1 VTPTPQTPSIASGG
15 DEPADRHRVGQRLFR
30 GAAIGAL
37 MFELAFIAVVLIALI
52 VFVDAESFVRSL
64 TSPEIIF
71 SIKLTIITVTIS
83 TGLSMLLAIPAAY
96 ALSSY
101 RGRLAPAIDTL
112 LDLPIVVP
120 PVAAGLALLIL
131 FGFYLGDAMDA
142 KGLFLP
148 HTRPGI
154 VVAQF
159 FATMTYSVRSV
170 KAALDSISPRLP
182 AVARTLGSNQWRAF
196 RRVTLPLARNGILAG
211 AVLSWSRCLGLF
223 GPVIMF
229 CGATRFRTEILPTSI
244 YLHTSV
250 GQIEQAVAGTLILL
264 IFAVLTLF
272 IFKRLGAPGLLFW
285 S

>member
-1 VTPTPQTPSIASGG
+1 MAQAELTTRHAPS
-15 DEPADRHRVGQRLFR
+15 EQADRHRVGQRVFR
-30 GAAIGAL
+30 LTAAGAL
-37 MFELAFIAVVLIALI
+37 LFELTFVSVVLVAL
-52 VFVDAESFVRSL
+52 VVYVDAASFAHAL
-64 TSPEIIF
+64 TSPEILH
-71 SIKLTIITVTIS
+71 SIKLTLITVTIS
-83 TGLSMLLAIPAAY
+83 TSLCMLLAVPAAY
-96 ALSSY
+96 ALSNY
-101 RGRLAPAIDTL
+101 RGRLAPLIDTL
-112 LDLPIVVP
+112 LDLPIVIP

-131 FGFYLGDAMDA
+131 FGYYLGDAMEG

-148 HTRPGI
+148 HTPRGI

-170 KAALDSISPRLP
+170 KAAFDSISPRLP

-196 RRVTLPLARNGILAG
+196 RRITLPLARNGLLAG

-229 CGATRFRTEILPTSI
+229 CGATRFKTEILPTTI
-244 YLHTSV
+244 YLNASV
-250 GQIEQAVAGTLILL
+250 GEVELAVAGTLILL

>member
-1 VTPTPQTPSIASGG
+1 MAEQRSSP
-15 DEPADRHRVGQRLFR
+15 PAKEALEDRHWLGQRLFR
-30 GAAIGAL
+30 LTAAGAL
-37 MFELAFIAVVLIALI
+37 LLELSFVSVVLIAII
-52 VFVDAESFVRSL
+52 VYVDAENFLRSL
-64 TSPEIIF
+64 RSPEIIY
-71 SIKLTIITVTIS
+71 SIKLTILTVTIS
-83 TGLSMLLAIPAAY
+83 TSLSMLLAVPAAY
-96 ALSSY
+96 ALSVY
-101 RGRLAPAIDTL
+101 RGRFSALVDIL
-112 LDLPIVVP
+112 LDLPIVIP
-120 PVAAGLALLIL
+120 PVAAGLSLLIL
-131 FGFYLGDAMDA
+131 FGYYLGDAMEA
-142 KGLFLP
+142 KGAFLP

-182 AVARTLGSNQWRAF
+182 AVARTLGSNQWRVF
-196 RRVTLPLARNGILAG
+196 WRITLPLARNGLLAG

-250 GQIEQAVAGTLILL
+250 GQVEQAVAGTLILL
-264 IFAVLTLF
+264 IFAVGTLF

>member
-1 VTPTPQTPSIASGG
+1 MDHGHEPESQPRP
-15 DEPADRHRVGQRLFR
+15 PADRHRLGQRLFR
-30 GAAIGAL
+30 LTATGAL
-37 MFELAFIAVVLIALI
+37 LFELIFISVVLIALL
-52 VFVDAESFVRSL
+52 VYVDAASFRRSL
-64 TSPEIIF
+64 TSPETLF
-71 SIKLTIITVTIS
+71 SIKLTLITVTLS
-83 TGLSMLLAIPAAY
+83 TGLAMLLAIPSAY
-96 ALSSY
+96 ALSNY
-101 RGRLAPAIDTL
+101 HGRLAPLVDTL
-112 LDLPIVVP
+112 LDLPIVIP

-131 FGFYLGDAMDA
+131 FGYYLGDAMEA

-148 HTRPGI
+148 HTQRGI

-170 KAALDSISPRLP
+170 KAAFDSISPRLP

-196 RRVTLPLARNGILAG
+196 RRVVLPLSRNGILAG

-244 YLHTSV
+244 YLNTSV
-250 GQIEQAVAGTLILL
+250 GQLGEAVSGTLILL
-264 IFAVLTLF
+264 LLAVVTLF
-272 IFKRLGAPGLLFW
+272 IFKRLGSPGLLFW

>member
-1 VTPTPQTPSIASGG
+1 MPTPTTPVAESGNLST
-15 DEPADRHRVGQRLFR
+15 DRHGVGQRLFR
-30 GAAIGAL
+30 GAAVAAL
-37 MFELAFIAVVLIALI
+37 VFELAFIAVVLVALV
-52 VFVDAESFVRSL
+52 VFVDVTSFTRCL
-64 TSPEIIF
+64 TSPEIIY
-71 SIKLTIITVTIS
+71 SIRLTIISVTIS
-83 TGLSMLLAIPAAY
+83 TGLCMLLAIPAAY

-101 RGRLAPAIDTL
+101 RGRLATVIDTL

-131 FGFYLGDAMDA
+131 FGYYLGDAMEA
-142 KGLFLP
+142 RGVFLP

-244 YLHTSV
+244 YLNTSV
-250 GQIEQAVAGTLILL
+250 GQIEEAVAGTLILL
-264 IFAVLTLF
+264 ILATVTLF

>member
-1 VTPTPQTPSIASGG
+1 VVAERQTIA
-15 DEPADRHRVGQRLFR
+15 RHTAQEQVDLHQTAQKVFR
-30 GAAIGAL
+30 ITAVGAL
-37 MFELAFIAVVLIALI
+37 VFELAFVSVVLIALI
-52 VFVDAESFVRSL
+52 IYVDAASFVRSL
-64 TSPEIIF
+64 TSPEILH

-83 TGLSMLLAIPAAY
+83 TTLCMLLAIPAAY
-96 ALSSY
+96 ALSNY
-101 RGRLAPAIDTL
+101 RGRLAPLIDTL
-112 LDLPIVVP
+112 LDLPIVIP

-131 FGFYLGDAMDA
+131 FGYYLGDAMEA

-148 HTRPGI
+148 HTPRGV

-170 KAALDSISPRLP
+170 KAAFDSISPRLP

-196 RRVTLPLARNGILAG
+196 RRVTLPLARNGLLAG

-244 YLHTSV
+244 YLNTSV
-250 GQIEQAVAGTLILL
+250 GQLGEAVAGTLILL
-264 IFAVLTLF
+264 VFAIVTLF

>member
-1 VTPTPQTPSIASGG
+1 VSEEQATAISVAAPQS
-15 DEPADRHRVGQRLFR
+15 DRHRLGQRLFR
-30 GAAIGAL
+30 LTAAGAL
-37 MFELAFIAVVLIALI
+37 LFELGFVAVVLIAI
-52 VFVDAESFVRSL
+52 IIFVDAKSFVRSL
-64 TSPEIIF
+64 TSPEIQF

-83 TGLSMLLAIPAAY
+83 TSLSMLLAVPAAY

-101 RGRLAPAIDTL
+101 RGRFSSLVDTL
-112 LDLPIVVP
+112 LDLPVVMP

-131 FGFYLGDAMDA
+131 FGYYLGDSMEA
-142 KGLFLP
+142 KGIFLP
-148 HTRPGI
+148 HTQRGV

-182 AVARTLGSNQWRAF
+182 AVARTLGSNPWRAF
-196 RRVTLPLARNGILAG
+196 WRVTLPLARNGLLAG

-229 CGATRFRTEILPTSI
+229 CGATRLKTEILPTSI
-244 YLHTSV
+244 YLHASV
-250 GQIEQAVAGTLILL
+250 GQIEQAVVGTLILL
-264 IFAVLTLF
+264 IFAVITLF

>member
-1 VTPTPQTPSIASGG
+1 MVQLQELSPVGYHAET
-15 DEPADRHRVGQRLFR
+15 DRHRVGQRIFR
-30 GAAIGAL
+30 ITAAGAL
-37 MFELAFIAVVLIALI
+37 LFELAFVSVVLIALI
-52 VFVDAESFVRSL
+52 IFVDAASFVRSI
-64 TSPEIIF
+64 TSPEIIH

-96 ALSSY
+96 ALSNY
-101 RGRLAPAIDTL
+101 RGRLAPLVDTL
-112 LDLPIVVP
+112 LDLPIVIP

-131 FGFYLGDAMDA
+131 FGYYVGDAMEA

-148 HTRPGI
+148 HTQRGI

-170 KAALDSISPRLP
+170 KAAFDSISPRLP
-182 AVARTLGSNQWRAF
+182 AVARTLGSNQWRTF
-196 RRVTLPLARNGILAG
+196 RRVTLPLARNGLLAG

-229 CGATRFRTEILPTSI
+229 CGATRFKTEILPTSI
-244 YLHTSV
+244 YLQTSV

>member
-1 VTPTPQTPSIASGG
+1 MAQAQETPPPMLYTQ
-15 DEPADRHRVGQRLFR
+15 ADRHRLCQRIFR
-30 GAAIGAL
+30 LTAAGAL
-37 MFELAFIAVVLIALI
+37 LFELVFVSVVLIALI
-52 VFVDAESFVRSL
+52 IYVDAASFVRSL
-64 TSPEIIF
+64 TSPETLF

-83 TGLSMLLAIPAAY
+83 TGLSMLLAVPAAY
-96 ALSSY
+96 ALSVY
-101 RGRLAPAIDTL
+101 RGRLSTVIDTL

-131 FGFYLGDAMDA
+131 FGYYLGDRMESA
-142 KGLFLP
+142 GLFLP
-148 HTRPGI
+148 HTQAGI

-170 KAALDSISPRLP
+170 KAAFDSISPRLP

-196 RRVTLPLARNGILAG
+196 RRVTLPLARNGIIAG
-211 AVLSWSRCLGLF
+211 TVLSWSRCLGLF

-244 YLHTSV
+244 YLNTSV
-250 GQIEQAVAGTLILL
+250 GQLGEAVAGTLILL
-264 IFAVLTLF
+264 LFAVITLF

>member
-1 VTPTPQTPSIASGG
+1 METISPTRAA
-15 DEPADRHRVGQRLFR
+15 ERADRHRMGERIFR
-30 GAAIGAL
+30 ITAAGAL
-37 MFELAFIAVVLIALI
+37 LLELGFVAVVLVALVI
-52 VFVDAESFVRSL
+52 FVDAQSFLRSVR
-64 TSPEIIF
+64 SPEIIYSF
-71 SIKLTIITVTIS
+71 KLTIVTVTIS
-83 TGLSMLLAIPAAY
+83 TGLSMLLAVPAAY
-96 ALSSY
+96 ALSAY
-101 RGRLAPAIDTL
+101 RGRFSALVDTL
-112 LDLPIVVP
+112 LDLPVVIP

-142 KGLFLP
+142 KGVFLP
-148 HTRPGI
+148 HTRAGI

-182 AVARTLGSNQWRAF
+182 AVARTLGSNQWRVF
-196 RRVTLPLARNGILAG
+196 RRITLPLARNGLLAG

-229 CGATRFRTEILPTSI
+229 CGATRFKTEILPTSI

-250 GQIEQAVAGTLILL
+250 GQIEQAVVGTFILL
-264 IFAVLTLF
+264 VFAVLTLF
-272 IFKRLGAPGLLFW
+272 VFKRLGAPGLLFW

>member
-1 VTPTPQTPSIASGG
+1 MTQPQGAVAVTGRMQT
-15 DEPADRHRVGQRLFR
+15 DRHQVGQRVFR
-30 GAAIGAL
+30 ITAAGAL
-37 MFELAFIAVVLIALI
+37 LFELAFVSVVLIALI
-52 VFVDAESFVRSL
+52 IYVDAASFVSSL
-64 TSPEIIF
+64 TSPEIIH
-71 SIKLTIITVTIS
+71 SIKLTLITVTIS
-83 TGLSMLLAIPAAY
+83 TSLSMLLAIPAAY

-101 RGRLAPAIDTL
+101 RGRLAPVIDTL
-112 LDLPIVVP
+112 LDLPIVIP

-131 FGFYLGDAMDA
+131 FGYYLGDAMEA

-148 HTRPGI
+148 HTQRGI

-170 KAALDSISPRLP
+170 KAAFDSISPRLP

-196 RRVTLPLARNGILAG
+196 RRITLPLARNGLLAG

-229 CGATRFRTEILPTSI
+229 CGATRFKTEILPTSI
-244 YLHTSV
+244 YLQTSV

>member
-1 VTPTPQTPSIASGG
+1 MVELETAVPRATDTQ
-15 DEPADRHRVGQRLFR
+15 ADPHRLGQRIFR
-30 GAAIGAL
+30 LTAAGAL
-37 MFELAFIAVVLIALI
+37 LFELTFVSVVLVALI
-52 VFVDAESFVRSL
+52 VFVDAASFVRSL
-64 TSPEIIF
+64 TSPEIIH

-96 ALSSY
+96 ALSNY
-101 RGRLAPAIDTL
+101 RGRLAPLIDTL

-131 FGFYLGDAMDA
+131 FGYYLGDAMEA
-142 KGLFLP
+142 RGIFLP
-148 HTRPGI
+148 HTQRGI

-170 KAALDSISPRLP
+170 KAAFDSISPRLP

-196 RRVTLPLARNGILAG
+196 RRVTLPLARNGLLAG

-229 CGATRFRTEILPTSI
+229 CGATRFKTEILPTSI
-244 YLHTSV
+244 YLQTSV

>member
-1 VTPTPQTPSIASGG
+1 MAQAQETSPPLLHTHP
-15 DEPADRHRVGQRLFR
+15 DRHRVGQRIFR
-30 GAAIGAL
+30 LTAAGAL
-37 MFELAFIAVVLIALI
+37 LFELAFVSVVLIALI
-52 VFVDAESFVRSL
+52 IYVDAASFMRSL
-64 TSPEIIF
+64 TSPETIF

-96 ALSSY
+96 ALSVY
-101 RGRLAPAIDTL
+101 RGRLSTVIDTL

-131 FGFYLGDAMDA
+131 FGYYLGDKMESA
-142 KGLFLP
+142 GIFLP
-148 HTRPGI
+148 HTQRGI

-196 RRVTLPLARNGILAG
+196 RRVTLPLARNGIIAG
-211 AVLSWSRCLGLF
+211 TVLSWSRCLGLF

-244 YLHTSV
+244 YLNTSV
-250 GQIEQAVAGTLILL
+250 GQLGEAVAGTLILL
-264 IFAVLTLF
+264 LFAVITLF